1 MINDLIY
8 IKAGSNVIL
17 KTYFQSAGTCFLFHC
32 GMPDDFRCKFT
43 AHTNYSSGIL
53 TVSRNELQSSLNSQA
68 SKPKLSQNEL
78 DLANLKRPYHL

>member
-8 IKAGSNVIL
+8 IKSRFKRDFKNSL
-17 KTYFQSAGTCFLFHC
+17 QSIGTCFLFHC

-78 DLANLKRPYHL
+78 DLANLKRPYHM